1 MHIKAQS
8 QGLTDSEAL
17 TSRRKNGSNLLTPSK
32 KVSLWKLFFEKFED
46 PVIRMLLAI
55 ALLSL
60 FVSWF
65 ENDYTESVG
74 IIIAIILATG
84 VAFWFEYDANK
95 KFNILNLINNDTLY
109 KVYRNGI
116 VTQIAKKDIVVGDL
130 IILETGEEIPADGT
144 LLEAVSLQVD
154 ESALTGEP
162 VTSKQVNIEN
172 ASNDKT
178 YPSNIVLRSTTVLDG
193 HALFRVDKVGDH
205 TEFGKVARKATEITN
220 EETPLNKQL
229 ARLAKFIGVVGT
241 AMAMMT
247 FAVLMIKEIAFGSFT
262 NAQLGLIGIIVLS
275 MIIALTKIWITI
287 VFDLL
292 HLLNL
297 KIEPPALIMNKSWI
311 VWFFFG
317 ILSFLIFLGL
327 GYISGVDIFDI
338 EVYIDLKLAEKILHF
353 FMVSVTLVVVAVP
366 EGLPMSVTLS
376 LAMSMRRMLTSNN
389 LVRKMH
395 ACETMG
401 AATVICTDK
410 TGTLT
415 QNRME
420 VNAAVFPE
428 DDVSRNLIY
437 EGIAVN
443 STAYLDH
450 SEGGA
455 VKTIGN
461 PTEGALLKWLYNQ
474 GINFLP
480 IREKSTVFGH
490 ISFSPERKY
499 MATIVHSER
508 IAKNILFVKGAPEIV
523 LSKCD
528 NIAVIN
534 PETQLPYSMD
544 EIVSMLSSYQSRA
557 MRTLGFA
564 YEIINDDRERIIGN
578 NLDKVSLT
586 FLGFVSMSDPIR
598 DDVPQAVHACM
609 DAGIEVK
616 IVTGDT
622 YGTAVEIA
630 RQIGI
635 FDHEQI
641 MHQIISG
648 QDFEKLSDEDAQK
661 KVLTLKVLY
670 RARPSDKQRL
680 VQLLQ
685 KNNEVVA
692 VTGDGTND
700 APALNYANVGL
711 SMGSGT
717 YVAKEASDITLT
729 DDSFKSIASAVLW
742 GRSIYENIQRF
753 IIFQLTINVAALL
766 IVFIGSI
773 FGTELPLTVT
783 QMLWVNLIMDTF
795 AAAGLASLPPNSEVM
810 RQKPRKNDAFIITPE
825 MQRSIL
831 TVGIS
836 IVIIMMVLLFVLS
849 ENGGLSRYDLSRYF
863 TFFVML
869 QFWNMFN
876 AKAFHTGKS
885 PFVNMDKSYGF
896 ILIALLILVGQIII
910 VQFGGDVFRTMPLSL
925 KDWLIIIMSS
935 SLILWFGE
943 LNRIYKQ
950 KRLSWIK
957 RKDYSN

>member
-1 MHIKAQS
+1 MHTKAHY

-17 TSRRKNGSNLLTPSK
+17 NSRRKNGSNILTPPP

-46 PVIRMLLAI
+46 PVIRMLLVI

-60 FVSWF
+60 VVSWF
-65 ENDYTESVG
+65 ENDYTESIG
-74 IIIAIILATG
+74 ILIAIFLATG

-109 KVYRNGI
+109 KVYRNGV

-130 IILETGEEIPADGT
+130 IILETGEEVPADGI

-154 ESALTGEP
+154 ESTLTGEP
-162 VTSKQVNIEN
+162 VTSKRVKVDLNT
-172 ASNDKT
+172 NDKT
-178 YPSNIVLRSTTVLDG
+178 YPANWVLRGTTVLDG
-193 HALFRVDKVGDH
+193 HAIFKAERVGDH
-205 TEFGKVARKATEITN
+205 TEFGKVAHKASEITN

-241 AMAMMT
+241 VMAIMT
-247 FAVLMIKEIAFGSFT
+247 FSVLMIKEIAFGTFT
-262 NAQLGLIGIIVLS
+262 DAQLGLIGIIILS
-275 MIIALTKIWITI
+275 MVIALTKIWLTI

-292 HLLNL
+292 NLLGF
-297 KIEPPALIMNKSWI
+297 KSGPPAIIMNKSWI

-317 ILSFLIFLGL
+317 ILSFFIFLGM
-327 GYISGVDIFDI
+327 GYISGVDIFNK

-376 LAMSMRRMLTSNN
+376 LAMSMRRMLASNN

-415 QNRME
+415 QNRMQ

-428 DDVSRNLIY
+428 DKLSKDFIS

-443 STAYLDH
+443 STAYLDY
-450 SEGGA
+450 SGTGS

-461 PTEGALLKWLYNQ
+461 PTEGALLFWLYEQ
-474 GINFLP
+474 GIDFLP
-480 IREKSTVFGH
+480 IREKSDVSGH

-499 MATIVHSER
+499 MATIVDTDNTG
-508 IAKNILFVKGAPEIV
+508 KKILYVKGAPEII
-523 LSKCD
+523 LSKCS
-528 NIAVIN
+528 NISVSN
-534 PETQLPYSMD
+534 PSTGEPYTKD
-544 EIVSMLSSYQSRA
+544 EINDLLAEYQSKA

-564 YEIINDDRERIIGN
+564 YEIIDDGVERIRGN
-578 NLDKVSLT
+578 ELVNTNLT
-586 FLGFVSMSDPIR
+586 FLGFVSMADPIR
-598 DDVPQAVHACM
+598 TDVPQAVLDCKN
-609 DAGIEVK
+609 AGIDVK

-635 FDHEQI
+635 YDHQDI
-641 MHQIISG
+641 SNQIISG
-648 QDFEKLSDEDAQK
+648 QDFERLSDEEAQQ
-661 KVLTLKVLY
+661 KVTTLKVLY
-670 RARPSDKQRL
+670 RARPSDKQRM

-700 APALNYANVGL
+700 APALNYAHVGL

-753 IIFQLTINVAALL
+753 IIFQLTINVTALL
-766 IVFIGSI
+766 IVFIGAV

-795 AAAGLASLPPNSEVM
+795 AAAALASLPPNSGVM
-810 RQKPRKNDAFIITPE
+810 KNKPRKNDAFIITPE
-825 MQRSIL
+825 MRRSIF

-836 IVIIMMVLLFVLS
+836 FVVIMMVLLILLS
-849 ENGGLSRYDLSRYF
+849 ENGGLSRYDLSWYF

-876 AKAFHTGKS
+876 AKAFHTDRS
-885 PFVNMDKSYGF
+885 PFVNMGKSYGF
-896 ILIALLILVGQIII
+896 ILIAALILAGQIII
-910 VQFGGDVFRTMPLSL
+910 VQFGGDVFRTMPLTF
-925 KDWLIIIMSS
+925 KDWIIIIFSS
-935 SLILWFGE
+935 SMVLWFGE
-943 LNRIYKQ
+943 INRLYKN
-950 KRLSWIK
+950 KFTSWIK
-957 RKDYSN
+957 KRDYSN